1 LSEYEVSWTITR
13 DGLIIDSGKV
23 KLPKVA
29 PRKTVGFKVT
39 SKHLAKADGPG
50 ERFITFTIINI
61 DSTPW
66 APAFTEVGWNQM
78 ALPSRALT
86 IKAAKASDEFTNVLD
101 DYGQIV
107 LPRGVVPPTLTL
119 WRAPTDN
126 DRIGHMATKWNRW
139 GLRDMDRTDC
149 VVSQNRTS
157 TKVTNTWQTSTG
169 ISIKHVQVITP
180 VADGFRVKESVTLP
194 KVLTDVARVGINF
207 ELDGGLTD
215 VTWFGSGPHES
226 YPDRKIARIHRF
238 VSTVANQYIPYVRPQ
253 ENGGHNAVRWFEVT
267 DATGHGVRVHMG
279 KPLQVSVTPNRAVD
293 LADATHDVEV
303 KACGNVVVHI
313 DGAHRG
319 VGTSSCG
326 PDTLPKYKIKPG
338 LHTWEWTLTSI

>member
-1 LSEYEVSWTITR
+1 
-13 DGLIIDSGKV
+13 
-23 KLPKVA
+23 
-29 PRKTVGFKVT
+29 
-39 SKHLAKADGPG
+39 
-50 ERFITFTIINI
+50 
-61 DSTPW
+61 
-66 APAFTEVGWNQM
+66 M

-86 IKAAKASDEFTNVLD
+86 IKNAKASDEYTHVLD

-107 LPRGVVPPTLTL
+107 LPRGVVAPALTL

-169 ISIKHVQVITP
+169 ISIKHIQVITP

-207 ELDGGLTD
+207 ELDGALTD

-238 VSTVANQYIPYVRPQ
+238 VSSVANQYIPYVRPQ